1 MTPVDQFLV
10 LLTPLAIVTA
20 ILSGGAFGLFIRVVR
35 PGADRH
41 LIVFLALL
49 LGALVYLPQAAQLAF
64 AWVITGEGI
73 QPWATLGR
81 WALFTLAFVPAMWLV
96 LRWRRV

>member
-1 MTPVDQFLV
+1 MTPLDLFLV

-20 ILSGGAFGLFIRVVR
+20 ALSGAAFGLAIRIVR
-35 PGADRH
+35 PGSDRH

-49 LGALVYLPQAAQLAF
+49 LGALIYLPQAAQLAF
-64 AWVITGEGI
+64 TWLVTGEGV

-81 WALFTLAFVPAMWLV
+81 WTLFTLAFVPPMWLV
-96 LRWRRV
+96 LRWKR